1 MNQILERAEAIK
13 PKLIEWRRVI
23 HENPEVGLDLPKTVR
38 LVEHELK
45 AMGYQPQLRGGGV
58 VAVLEGEMPGKTL
71 LLRAD
76 MDALPM
82 REESGLPF
90 ASKAENAAH
99 TCGHDTHTAMLL
111 GAALLLMENKNRIK
125 GRIKFMF
132 QPGEEIGKGALA
144 MIEAGLLENPPVDV
158 AIGLHAMV
166 AAGLDSGKIGWYK
179 GPALASADI
188 FRIDVAG
195 KGTHGSRPETGVD
208 PINIL
213 CHIQN
218 LLQTIN
224 SREKLQLEPVVLT
237 VCQIAA
243 GDAPNILPERG
254 FMTGT
259 IRTYNQDQREF
270 VKNRLVQISEGTAS
284 LLRGEAKVTFTSGM
298 LPTIND
304 QKVCDEI
311 VGYFQ
316 ELVGSEN
323 VINIPSQMAS
333 EDFSEV
339 MSRVPGAFFRIGM
352 GSLKEGYMYNGHN
365 PKVIFDENALPVGTA
380 AYTHGALRWLEE
392 NTK

>member
-1 MNQILERAEAIK
+1 MKQLLEKAESIK
-13 PKLIEWRRVI
+13 AKLIEWRRAI
-23 HENPEVGLDLPKTVR
+23 HENPELGLELPETVN
-38 LVEHELK
+38 LVERELK
-45 AMGYQPQLRGGGV
+45 AMGYQPRRCGGGV
-58 VAVLEGEMPGKTL
+58 VAVLEGAAPGKTI

-90 ASKAENAAH
+90 ASKVENAAH

-111 GAALLLMENKNRIK
+111 GAALLLREQKDRVK
-125 GRIKFMF
+125 GRIKLMF
-132 QPGEEIGKGALA
+132 QPGEEIGKGARA
-144 MIEAGLLENPPVDV
+144 MIDAGLLENPPVDV
-158 AIGLHAMV
+158 AVGFHAMV
-166 AAGLDSGKIGWYK
+166 AAGLDSGKIGWYQ
-179 GPALASADI
+179 GPALASADV

-208 PINIL
+208 PVNIL

-259 IRTYNQDQREF
+259 IRTYNQEQREF
-270 VKNRLVQISEGTAS
+270 VKNRLVQISEGAAS

-298 LPTIND
+298 FATINNQD
-304 QKVCDEI
+304 VCDEL
-311 VGYFQ
+311 VGYFR
-316 ELVGSEN
+316 ELVGPEN
-323 VINIPSQMAS
+323 VVNLPSQMAS

-339 MSRVPGAFFRIGM
+339 MTRVPGAFFRVGM
-352 GSLKEGYMYNGHN
+352 GSLREGYTYNGHN
-365 PKVIFDENALPVGTA
+365 PKVIFDENALPIGTA
-380 AYTHGALRWLEE
+380 AYAYGAVRWLEE
-392 NTK
+392 HAN

>member
-1 MNQILERAEAIK
+1 MNHYLESAEAIK
-13 PKLIEWRRVI
+13 SKLVEWRRAI
-23 HENPEVGLDLPKTVR
+23 HENPEVGLDLPKTVS
-38 LVEHELK
+38 LVERELR
-45 AMGYQPQLRGGGV
+45 AMGYQPQPCGGGV
-58 VAVLEGEMPGKTL
+58 VAVLEGDMPGKTM

-90 ASKAENAAH
+90 SSKVDSAAH

-125 GRIKFMF
+125 GRIKLMF
-132 QPGEEIGKGALA
+132 QPGEEVGKGARA
-144 MIEAGLLENPPVDV
+144 MIDAGLLENPAVDAV
-158 AIGLHAMV
+158 VGLHAMV

-188 FRIDVAG
+188 FRIDATG

-218 LLQTIN
+218 MLQTIN

-259 IRTYNQDQREF
+259 IRTYNQEQREF

-298 LPTIND
+298 LPTINN
-304 QKVCDEI
+304 QRVCDEL

-316 ELVGSEN
+316 ELIGSEN

-339 MSRVPGAFFRIGM
+339 MSRAPGAFFRLGM
-352 GSLKEGYMYNGHN
+352 GSLREGYTYNGHN
-365 PKVIFDENALPVGTA
+365 PKVIFDENALPIGTA
-380 AYTHGALRWLEE
+380 AYVYGALRWLEE
-392 NTK
+392 NAN